1 MNTCVAC
8 CVACRHWM
16 LKRKNNK
23 GECVADEMTRKGGWG
38 WCRFDEIWRY
48 FPYCREC
55 PKGKFEPVED
65 ELRKAREEW
74 VARKD
79 AEHKKRCQELMRME
93 RQEINR

>member
-1 MNTCVAC
+1 MNTCIAC
-8 CVACRHWM
+8 CHWM

-23 GECVADEMTRKGGWG
+23 GEYVADEMTMKGGWG